1 MRGLSRVPMLVAFFI
16 VKTRCPEAKKS
27 GEGGQAPAAGEE
39 HVGEDRGPERTDL
52 EEAGVTYRQIKAN

>member
-1 MRGLSRVPMLVAFFI
+1 MLVAFFI

-52 EEAGVTYRQIKAN
+52 KSVIVCYCAL